1 MTHTSVLSHRRAARW
16 RNRASPVV
24 PRLEWLEGRCLPT
37 SFIVTSAADSGPG
50 TLRNT
55 VAAAHNG
62 DTIGFDPSLVGKT
75 IALTSGA
82 ITIKASLAITGPG
95 VTVSGSNLDRVFNVN
110 GGLTVGLTGLTIT
123 GGSVVGGNGGG
134 ILNDSSNLT
143 LTDCTVIGNTAVDIA
158 NDQGLMGGGIVSGAQ
173 MGSLD
178 IEACLIANNSVSGP
192 GGGAGGGVAFSNT
205 FGTLTIHDSTFTG
218 NSAPSQGGGLFSATG
233 TVDIR
238 DSTFSD
244 NMAPNGVGGGIDS
257 IDFKENITGSTIAFN
272 SAMSDAGIMAPGNLV
287 LDSTIVADNTS
298 SNGSGDLSS
307 SIQSNGHNLIGKPDM
322 GFSPSPTDIVGQDPL
337 LGPLQN
343 NGGPTATRALLAGSP
358 ALGKGDPALAGTAD
372 QRGTVRPAAP
382 DIGAFEAA
390 PAVAFQLGLGTA
402 FLPVRAGDPLSVAVV
417 AVDAQGNIAST
428 YTGTV
433 HFSSD
438 DPQASLPADFTYA
451 PGDGGRRLLT
461 GLVFRTAGLRT
472 FTASTVPG
480 DPIPFQNSRTLF
492 VLPGPAAA
500 FTLSGLA
507 SPVVAGQPAS
517 LTVTARDQFGN
528 VVTDYAGTV
537 HFSSTDPAAVL
548 PPDFTFTSADAGAHT
563 FPLTLS
569 TPGPQ
574 TVTVTDVSAG
584 ITASASTT
592 VQALSLLL
600 SGPTQVLAGQPL
612 VLTVTTSP
620 AGAVVNGLTIHWG
633 DGTQDTF
640 ATLPPTVTHV
650 YPRGPNYVGVT
661 VTANTALVSGPFNVV
676 VLVPQVGTFGTGTA
690 GPSQNVLTAAVP
702 GTPGIVA
709 KLTAQPPHGDV
720 RILVALY
727 AANPTP
733 VPLPNAIFYDV
744 VVNGAG
750 PNDALE
756 LVFVFPPGQ
765 AFANLVFFD
774 PVTGAFEPVQGGG
787 PDGQVHTDLTAGT
800 ITVTLDRS
808 SVPTLLSLAGT
819 VFAVV
824 LPGADAAGAGF
835 SSSSPSLVNATLV
848 SQLAASA
855 ASGLGAGLSQSAA
868 FQAGSGLSVS
878 LSPSTNNRQLATQST
893 ANGGGDEVSSEDDSS
908 PWWRMFRDLFASPAP
923 AAEPPVALAAAP
935 TEALSSGELDELF
948 AEAGSD
954 GASEIE
960 FPVREWADVP
970 PPAEAPGDEGDAG
983 LAGGG

>member
-1 MTHTSVLSHRRAARW
+1 
-16 RNRASPVV
+16 V

-37 SFIVTSAADSGPG
+37 SFIVTSAADSGLG
-50 TLRNT
+50 TLRAA
-55 VAAAHNG
+55 VASAQNG

-75 IALTSGA
+75 IALTTGA
-82 ITIKASLAITGPG
+82 ININHSLAIVGPG
-95 VTVSGSNLDRVFNVN
+95 VTVSGSNLSRVFNIN
-110 GGLTVGLTGLTIT
+110 GILTVGLTGLTIT
-123 GGSVVGGNGGG
+123 GGRVVNDDGGG
-134 ILNDSSNLT
+134 IKSIGGNLT
-143 LTDCTVIGNTAVDIA
+143 LTDCQVIGNTAVTTA
-158 NDQGLMGGGIVSGAQ
+158 AEQVLSGGGIYLNSPNQGVGT
-173 MGSLD
+173 LD
-178 IEACLIANNSVSGP
+178 IESCLIANNSVSGP
-192 GGGAGGGVAFSNT
+192 GLSTGGGVAFIAPM
-205 FGTLTIHDSTFTG
+205 GAVALTIHDSTFTG
-218 NSAPSQGGGLFSATG
+218 NSASFG
-233 TVDIR
+233 
-238 DSTFSD
+238 
-244 NMAPNGVGGGIDS
+244 GGGIEVDGPLPA
-257 IDFKENITGSTIAFN
+257 NITGSTVVFN
-272 SAMSDAGIMAPGNLV
+272 SAMSDAGIRSLSFLA

-298 SNGSGDLSS
+298 SNGSGELSS
-307 SIQSNGHNLIGKPDM
+307 SIQSNGHNLIGKPDP
-322 GFSPSPTDIVGQDPL
+322 GFSPAPTDIVGQDPL

-343 NGGPTATRALLAGSP
+343 NGGPTQTRALLAGSP

-390 PAVAFQLGLGTA
+390 PAVAFQLGLGGTSS
-402 FLPVRAGDPLSVAVV
+402 PVHAGDPLSVAVV

-451 PGDGGRRLLT
+451 PGDGGQRLLT

-480 DPIPFQNSRTLF
+480 DPISFQNSRTVF

-528 VVTDYAGTV
+528 VATDYAGTV

-548 PPDFTFTSADAGAHT
+548 PPNFTFTSADAGAHT

-574 TVTVTDVSAG
+574 SVTVTDVSAG

-650 YPRGPNYVGVT
+650 YPRGPNYVGIT

-690 GPSQNVLTAAVP
+690 GPNQTVLTAAVP

-709 KLTAQPPHGDV
+709 RLTAPPPHGNIL
-720 RILVALY
+720 ILVALY
-727 AANPTP
+727 ASNPTP

-750 PNDALE
+750 PNDSLE

-774 PVTGAFEPVQGGG
+774 PVAGAFEPVQGGG
-787 PDGQVHTDLTAGT
+787 LDGQVHTDLTAGT
-800 ITVTLDRS
+800 ITATLDRR

-848 SQLAASA
+848 PQLAAA
-855 ASGLGAGLSQSAA
+855 GTASGLGAGLSQSAA

-893 ANGGGDEVSSEDDSS
+893 ANGGGDEVSSEDDAS
-908 PWWRMFRDLFASPAP
+908 PWWGLFRDLFASPAP
-923 AAEPPVALAAAP
+923 VRAEPPVALAAAP

-948 AEAGSD
+948 TEAGSD

-970 PPAEAPGDEGDAG
+970 PAAEAPGDEGDAG
-983 LAGGG
+983 SANAVWLLGVPLLALEAGEARDWREG